1 MATQVTPTPFNGDYS
16 KWPAHD
22 KALETWFFGTEYK
35 SKKIKPGSSGIGV
48 GEVFLMGKL
57 SSVPAPG
64 DDFAHGWTV
73 GQLIAQHKINL
84 PGTMTKKWAKTLED
98 FESKVFNGQTK
109 ADTQQVLN
117 RPSKISTAW
126 VLHKIPRNLVLFS

>member
-1 MATQVTPTPFNGDYS
+1 
-16 KWPAHD
+16 
-22 KALETWFFGTEYK
+22 
-35 SKKIKPGSSGIGV
+35 
-48 GEVFLMGKL
+48 
-57 SSVPAPG
+57 
-64 DDFAHGWTV
+64 
-73 GQLIAQHKINL
+73 
-84 PGTMTKKWAKTLED
+84 MTKKWAKTLED